1 MIQSLLMLSG
11 SGQPVQSP
19 LIQATLIQPP
29 ASTLLERTESGR
41 VGKESPGRFKFMVCV
56 AGNAAGFAGLM
67 AGCWLGLLLLQTFLA
82 R

>member
-41 VGKESPGRFKFMVCV
+41 VERSRPAGLNSWCV
-56 AGNAAGFAGLM
+56 WQETQPVLPVSWPAAGWVCCYYKLF
-67 AGCWLGLLLLQTFLA
+67 
-82 R
+82 